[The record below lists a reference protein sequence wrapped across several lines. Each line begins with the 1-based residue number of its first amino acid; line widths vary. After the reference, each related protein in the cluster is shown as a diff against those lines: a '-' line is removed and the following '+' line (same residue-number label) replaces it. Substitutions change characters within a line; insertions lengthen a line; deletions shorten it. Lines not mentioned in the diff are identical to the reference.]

1 MKTEIKTVRKIVLK
15 TGHKIIYSYFKKKM
29 SFIKVKDPRKREE
42 LIKDFIETRKRIK
55 DNFIA
60 KKVGEIEY
68 QTGLT
73 KLFKPVTETQKAT
86 AKEITEAQKA
96 AAEKITQE
104 LLPIKEGIEGLPG
117 AISVAGQ
124 SLSFPA
130 YPALEMTEEKLT
142 NIGPTASNYLLPTFR
157 QKATQSD
164 IKPGDPKGTFFK
176 INETPIKI
184 ENDDII
190 IKDERFKGTPGLWKL
205 LTSKHIPDITEYN
218 AVDLRD
224 YITIMHITKA
234 TYDKKDKRVG
244 GNDKMNKLIKPLV
257 KALEEDKSGNKLIT
271 EINKHFG
278 FEEETDEEET
288 DEEEEEEYEVPASI
302 PLTPTSKAGQSLKG
316 TGLRKAGQGLKI
328 LPSDPNALIDR
339 FDLLFSSKKAGHT
352 GVRNEIVSILDELKR
367 QGVLKTN
374 EYKKLNSLI
383 KK

>member
-1 MKTEIKTVRKIVLK
+1 
-15 TGHKIIYSYFKKKM
+15 M

-42 LIKDFIETRKRIK
+42 LIKDFIERRKRIK

-60 KKVGEIEY
+60 KKVGEAEY

-73 KLFKPVTETQKAT
+73 KLFKPVTETQKET

-96 AAEKITQE
+96 ATEKITQE
-104 LLPIKEGIEGLPG
+104 LLPIKEGIEKLPG
-117 AISVAGQ
+117 AIN
-124 SLSFPA
+124 FPA

-142 NIGPTASNYLLPTFR
+142 NIGPTASKYLLPTFR

-184 ENDDII
+184 ENNDII
-190 IKDERFKGTPGLWKL
+190 IKDEKFEGTDGLWKL
-205 LTSKHIPDITEYN
+205 LTSKDVPDITEYIPK
-218 AVDLRD
+218 DLAH
-224 YITIMHITKA
+224 YIIIMHITKA
-234 TYDKKDKRVG
+234 TYDKSNKRVG
-244 GNDKMNKLIKPLV
+244 GNNKMKKLIKPFV
-257 KALEEDKSGNKLIT
+257 IALEEGGTKKLIDKI
-271 EINKHFG
+271 EEHFLYK
-278 FEEETDEEET
+278 ED
-288 DEEEEEEYEVPASI
+288 DPQPS
-302 PLTPTSKAGQSLKG
+302 TSGQGLSKAGSNAGQSL
-316 TGLRKAGQGLKI
+316 QSPKI

-339 FDLLFSSKKAGHT
+339 FDLLFSSQKAGHT

>member
-15 TGHKIIYSYFKKKM
+15 TDHKIIYSYFKKKM

-96 AAEKITQE
+96 ATEKITQE
-104 LLPIKEGIEGLPG
+104 LLPIKEGIEKLPG
-117 AISVAGQ
+117 AISEG
-124 SLSFPA
+124 FPA
-130 YPALEMTEEKLT
+130 LGMTEEELIK
-142 NIGPTASNYLLPTFR
+142 IGPIARKYIQSNLGRATT
-157 QKATQSD
+157 KAGLYSED
-164 IKPGDPKGTFFK
+164 DNLK
-176 INETPIKI
+176 IGYRPVKI

-190 IKDERFKGTPGLWKL
+190 IDDTPFKGIAGLWKL
-205 LTSKHIPDITEYN
+205 ITSKDIPDKTEYG
-218 AVDLRD
+218 AKDLRD

-234 TYDKKDKRVG
+234 TYDKNNKRVG
-244 GNDKMNKLIKPLV
+244 GNNKMNKLIKPLV
-257 KALEEDKSGNKLIT
+257 IALEKDGGEGLIDKI
-271 EINKHFG
+271 EEHFG
-278 FEEETDEEET
+278 NEEEEFEEEY
-288 DEEEEEEYEVPASI
+288 EEEEEYTLS
-302 PLTPTSKAGQSLKG
+302 PTKG
-316 TGLRKAGQGLKI
+316 TGLKI
-328 LPSDPNALIDR
+328 LPSDPNALINR

>member
-15 TGHKIIYSYFKKKM
+15 TDHKIIYSYYKKKKM

-42 LIKDFIETRKRIK
+42 LIRDFIETRKRIK

-60 KKVGEIEY
+60 KKVGEAEY

-86 AKEITEAQKA
+86 AKEITEAT
-96 AAEKITQE
+96 EKITQE
-104 LLPIKEGIEGLPG
+104 LLPIKEGIEKLPG
-117 AISVAGQ
+117 AISEG
-124 SLSFPA
+124 FPA
-130 YPALEMTEEKLT
+130 LGMTEEELIK
-142 NIGPTASNYLLPTFR
+142 IGPIARKYIQSNLGRATT
-157 QKATQSD
+157 KAGLYSED
-164 IKPGDPKGTFFK
+164 DNLK
-176 INETPIKI
+176 IGYRPVKI

-190 IKDERFKGTPGLWKL
+190 IGDTPFKGTVGLWKL
-205 LTSKHIPDITEYN
+205 ITSKDIPEKTEYK
-218 AVDLRD
+218 AEDLAG

-234 TYDKKDKRVG
+234 TYDKNNKRVG

-257 KALEEDKSGNKLIT
+257 KALEEDESGDKLIT

-278 FEEETDEEET
+278 FEEE
-288 DEEEEEEYEVPASI
+288 EYEEPALI
-302 PLTPTSKAGQSLKG
+302 PFTPTKG
-316 TGLRKAGQGLKI
+316 TGLKI

-383 KK
+383 

>member
-1 MKTEIKTVRKIVLK
+1 
-15 TGHKIIYSYFKKKM
+15 M

-117 AISVAGQ
+117 AIS
-124 SLSFPA
+124 FPT
-130 YPALEMTEEKLT
+130 YPALEMTEEELIK
-142 NIGPTASNYLLPTFR
+142 IGPIARKYIQSNLGR
-157 QKATQSD
+157 ATTRAGLYSED
-164 IKPGDPKGTFFK
+164 DNLK
-176 INETPIKI
+176 IGYRPVKI

-190 IKDERFKGTPGLWKL
+190 IDDERFKGTDGLWEL
-205 LTSKHIPDITEYN
+205 ITSNNIPEKEKYG
-218 AVDLRD
+218 AADLRD
-224 YITIMHITKA
+224 YITIMNITKA
-234 TYDKKDKRVG
+234 TYDKNNKRIG
-244 GNDKMNKLIKPLV
+244 GKNNKMNNLIKPLV
-257 KALEEDKSGNKLIT
+257 IALEKGGGDKLVT

-278 FEEETDEEET
+278 FEEEKD
-288 DEEEEEEYEVPASI
+288 EEEYEEEYEEEDEYTLS
-302 PLTPTSKAGQSLKG
+302 PTKG
-316 TGLRKAGQGLKI
+316 TGLKRSRASEALPKI
-328 LPSDPNALIDR
+328 LPSDPNALIDH
-339 FDLLFSSKKAGHT
+339 FDLLFSSQKVGHT

>member
-1 MKTEIKTVRKIVLK
+1 
-15 TGHKIIYSYFKKKM
+15 M

-42 LIKDFIETRKRIK
+42 LIRDFIETRKRIK

-60 KKVGEIEY
+60 KKVGEAEY

-117 AISVAGQ
+117 TISKG
-124 SLSFPA
+124 FPA
-130 YPALEMTEEKLT
+130 LGMTEEELIK
-142 NIGPTASNYLLPTFR
+142 IGPIARKYIQSNLGRATT
-157 QKATQSD
+157 KAGLYSED
-164 IKPGDPKGTFFK
+164 DNLK
-176 INETPIKI
+176 IGYRPVKI

-190 IKDERFKGTPGLWKL
+190 IDDERFKGTVGLWKL
-205 LTSKHIPDITEYN
+205 ITSKDIPDITEYK
-218 AVDLRD
+218 AEDLRD

-234 TYDKKDKRVG
+234 TYDKNNKRVG
-244 GNDKMNKLIKPLV
+244 GNDKMNKLIKPFV
-257 KALEEDKSGNKLIT
+257 IALENDGEEGLIDKI
-271 EINKHFG
+271 EEHFG
-278 FEEETDEEET
+278 KEEEE
-288 DEEEEEEYEVPASI
+288 EEEEEEYQLPALY
-302 PLTPTSKAGQSLKG
+302 PFTPTKG
-316 TGLRKAGQGLKI
+316 TGLKI

-339 FDLLFSSKKAGHT
+339 FDLLFSSQKAGHT